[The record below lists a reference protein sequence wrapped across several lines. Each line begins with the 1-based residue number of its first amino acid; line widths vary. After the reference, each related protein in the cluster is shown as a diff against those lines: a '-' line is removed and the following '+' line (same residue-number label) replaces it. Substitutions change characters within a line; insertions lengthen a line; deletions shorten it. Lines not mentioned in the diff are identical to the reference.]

1 MKLKSMLFAA
11 SAAIASFASPA
22 MAVTF
27 VAGDVFAA
35 IGNGQVKHYTSA
47 GVLIE
52 TLNTGIAGSFTTG
65 MAFDTAGNLFVTNFS
80 AGNVTKF
87 DNNGVIVPPNPFVS
101 PGSGV
106 ESLVFN
112 AAGNLLAAHGG
123 QTKRYSSAGALLQTY
138 NHSADWI
145 DLAADQKTLFYDTEG
160 LTIDKF
166 DISTN
171 TNIGNFVNISAGGG
185 TNAFALRIL
194 NNGNVIVAANTK
206 VLEYSALGAFLGSY
220 DVTGVDGFFALNL
233 DSTNN
238 TFWSGSF
245 NNQTLYR
252 FTLGNYGANV
262 SSQNIVAG
270 GSLFGVAVFGERT
283 VAVPLVPESSTWAM
297 MIAGFGIVGF
307 AMRARTRKVT
317 FASLA

>member
-1 MKLKSMLFAA
+1 MKLNTILYAG
-11 SAAIASFASPA
+11 AAILAATATPA

-27 VAGDVFAA
+27 VTGDVFAA
-35 IGNGQVKHYTSA
+35 VGNGQVKHYTSA

-52 TLNTGIAGSFTTG
+52 TLNTGIAGSFNTG
-65 MAFDTAGNLFVTNFS
+65 MAFDTGGNLYVTNFS
-80 AGNVTKF
+80 AGNVTKLS
-87 DNNGVIVPPNPFVS
+87 NSGVVIPPNPFIS
-101 PGSGV
+101 PGAGV

-112 AAGNLLAAHGG
+112 GAGDLLAAHGG
-123 QTKRYSSAGALLQTY
+123 QTKRYSSTGTLLTTY
-138 NHSADWI
+138 NNTADWI
-145 DLAADQKTLFYDTEG
+145 DLAADQKTLFYTTEAG
-160 LTIDKF
+160 FVGRF

-171 TNIGNFVNISAGGG
+171 TALANFSSITTNGG

-194 NNGNVIVAANTK
+194 ANGDVVVASGANVQQFNAA
-206 VLEYSALGAFLGSY
+206 GAFLGSY
-220 DVTGVDGFFALNL
+220 DVTGINGFFALNL
-233 DSTNN
+233 DSANN
-238 TFWSGSF
+238 TFWSGDVGTQ
-245 NNQTLYR
+245 NLYR

-262 SSQNIVAG
+262 STQTIAAG

-283 VAVPLVPESSTWAM
+283 VAVPPVPEPSTWAM

>member
-1 MKLKSMLFAA
+1 MKLKSLLFAA
-11 SAAIASFASPA
+11 SAALTVVASPA
-22 MAVTF
+22 SAAVF
-27 VAGDVFAA
+27 VMGDVFAA
-35 IGNGQVKHYTSA
+35 VGGGLVRQYSSA
-47 GVLIE
+47 GVLKD
-52 TLNTGIAGSFTTG
+52 TLNTGQGGFTTG

-87 DNNGVIVPPNPFVS
+87 NSSGVIIPPNPFVA
-101 PGSGV
+101 PGNGV

-123 QTKRYSSAGALLQTY
+123 QTKRYSAAGALLQTY
-138 NHSADWI
+138 THSADWI
-145 DLAADQKTLFYDTEG
+145 DLAADQKTLFWDNEG

-171 TNIGNFVNISAGGG
+171 SAIGNFVNIGTNGG

-194 NNGNVIVAANTK
+194 DNGDVIVAGNSK
-206 VLEYSALGAFLGSY
+206 VLQYNAAGAFLGSY

-245 NNQTLYR
+245 GNQNLYR

-262 SSQNIVAG
+262 STQTIAAG
-270 GSLFGVAVFGERT
+270 GELFGVAVFGERT
-283 VAVPLVPESSTWAM
+283 VAVPLVPEPGTWAM
-297 MIAGFGIVGF
+297 MIAGFGIVGGL
-307 AMRARTRKVT
+307 ARSRRRQ
-317 FASLA
+317 ASAALV